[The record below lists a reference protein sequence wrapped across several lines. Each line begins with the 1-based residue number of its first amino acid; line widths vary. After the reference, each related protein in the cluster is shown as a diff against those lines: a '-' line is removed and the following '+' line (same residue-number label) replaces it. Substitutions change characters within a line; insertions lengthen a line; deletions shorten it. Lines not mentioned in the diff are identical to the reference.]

1 MTPNLFLVKPDDIE
15 SLWLGVRPLVQKALK
30 HAEGALTTTDILRFL
45 LNSRMHLWVGFKDKA
60 VFTAVIV
67 EVIKYPRHKICRII
81 TTATASGHEFDAWYP
96 TMFKNVEKWA
106 LSQGCIAF
114 EAWCR
119 KGLAR
124 KLKWDHEHAVI
135 YKVLNS
141 NKEVIN
147 E

>member
-15 SLWLGVRPLVQKALK
+15 DLWLGVRPLVQKALK
-30 HAEGALTTTDILRFL
+30 HAEGALTTTD
-45 LNSRMHLWVGFKDKA
+45 
-60 VFTAVIV
+60 VIV

-81 TTATASGHEFDAWYP
+81 TAATESGHELDAWYP

-106 LSQGCIAF
+106 LSQDCVAF

-135 YKVLNS
+135 YKVLKP